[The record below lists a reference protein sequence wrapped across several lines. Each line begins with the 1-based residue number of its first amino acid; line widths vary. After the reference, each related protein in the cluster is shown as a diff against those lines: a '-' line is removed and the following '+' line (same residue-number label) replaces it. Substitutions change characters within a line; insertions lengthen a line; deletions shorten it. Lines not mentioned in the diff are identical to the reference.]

1 MARWKAWINDLGDAV
16 VGPGTPLGMSKT
28 VSSDGVTNDGGPNP
42 LSGFSIIEA
51 DDMNAALKTAK
62 GCPSPGNGHR
72 HNRGRASHANAV
84 TSIRLC

>member
-62 GCPSPGNGHR
+62 GCPHLEMDT
-72 HNRGRASHANAV
+72 ATIEVAQV
-84 TSIRLC
+84 MQMQ